1 MRSCTASYYC
11 LYYSLLSPVL
21 PTCVNSQGFKGCSG
35 VLVQLLGVFCS
46 SSRSHHSSAL
56 VIRCL
61 ILVFNFRSFILPSTK
76 GVRSEIIRQ
85 AIWFDS
91 FMVLLC
97 QYLQLPVWQQ
107 ALLFGSYQQ
116 DGPALFWPQIRNALF
131 NNFCR
136 STLKANVFRSLTYLW
151 QAGKLQVWGNSI

>member
-1 MRSCTASYYC
+1 M
-11 LYYSLLSPVL
+11 
-21 PTCVNSQGFKGCSG
+21 
-35 VLVQLLGVFCS
+35 LVQLLGVFYS
-46 SSRSHHSSAL
+46 SSCSHHSSVL

-85 AIWFDS
+85 AICLDS

-136 STLKANVFRSLTYLW
+136 STLKATGFRSLFCLR
-151 QAGKLQVWGNSI
+151 QAGEPQVWWNSI